1 MNDKTVEENL
11 GLVHACC
18 KRFTGRGIDYEEL
31 YCAGCLGLVK
41 AVRRFKPELGL
52 QLSTYAVPVI
62 LGEIKLLFREGST
75 VKVSRGLKDLSMKLR
90 RFSDNF
96 SAEHD
101 REPTVSE
108 AAQALGVSVEKVAD
122 ALSASRPVLSLTA
135 DSDDDDGQE
144 LDIKCDDIAD
154 KVTERLALRQALNS
168 LDEDDRRII
177 ELRYFQGLTQ
187 TKTAERL
194 NLTQVQISRREK
206 KILTLMRA
214 RMG

>member
-1 MNDKTVEENL
+1 MNDKMVEDNL
-11 GLVHACC
+11 ALVHACC

-90 RFSDNF
+90 RFSDSF

-168 LDEDDRRII
+168 LDEGDRRII